1 MLFQSF
7 NYKYENF
14 SNELFNPVF
23 NEIFKNNLY
32 LSKIIRIITK
42 YSLAENVE
50 LGFSI
55 WITVQNV
62 SINNVFR

>member
-14 SNELFNPVF
+14 SNELCNPVF

-62 SINNVFR
+62 SIHNVFR